1 MFDFGALPP
10 EINSAR
16 MYSGP
21 GSGPMMAAGSAWD
34 AVAAQL
40 ESYAAGYSSTL
51 SELQGLWAGG
61 ASLTMAGAVAPYVA
75 WATSTAAQAEQTAS
89 QARAAAAAFE
99 AAFAATVPPELVVAN
114 RIQLAV
120 LVATNFFGQNTP
132 AIAATEAAYAE
143 MWAQDAVA
151 MYGYAAS
158 SSAATALSP
167 FDQPPQTT
175 SAAGQSEQAAAVTQA
190 TGTSAGETQA
200 TVAELMSALPQQLH
214 AFATG
219 ASANASAAS
228 PAALLGST
236 PLLTA
241 FTDLDTLV
249 VGPGTIGYQIPYT
262 VFSAGHYGTGLTL
275 LNRQLAKVAA
285 KGVVGA
291 HAVTPPGTRGPVLAR
306 VGEAAPVGKL
316 SVPQSWAGSKPS
328 AVSAGGAT
336 PLSDNGFHGA
346 PTAADG
352 HPGGET
358 TGGLPTG
365 GTRQQSMGSVVL
377 RNGRRRFTMPRPPY
391 GG

>member
-21 GSGPMMAAGSAWD
+21 GSGPMIAAASAWD

-75 WATSTAAQAEQTAS
+75 WATSTAVQAEQTAS

-99 AAFAATVPPELVVAN
+99 AAFATTVPPELVVAN

-167 FDQPPQTT
+167 FNQPPQTT

-200 TVAELMSALPQQLH
+200 TVAELMSALPGQLH

-219 ASANASAAS
+219 TSANASAVN
-228 PAALLGST
+228 PAALAGST

-241 FTDLDTLV
+241 FTYLDTLV

-285 KGVVGA
+285 KGAVGA
-291 HAVTPPGTRGPVLAR
+291 GAMTPSGTRGPVLAR

-316 SVPQSWAGSKPS
+316 SVPRSWVGAKPS
-328 AVSAGGAT
+328 AVSSGGVT
-336 PLSDNGFHGA
+336 PLSDNSFHA
-346 PTAADG
+346 VPTAADG

-358 TGGLPTG
+358 MGGLPTG
-365 GTRQQSMGSVVL
+365 GARQQSMGSVVL